1 MRRRHLV
8 VPVLLSLSGVGWA
21 AAHAVAHRAVTGGA
35 EPKSGLE
42 GYLSYMATST
52 ALCLALALPL
62 AAGAVAGRR
71 WRGTSL
77 RSLWLFGLVPLLG
90 FVGHSVVEPVLS
102 GHGLPAVG
110 TLAPFVLLA
119 ALVQASFALSAV
131 ALARRILS
139 FAEGLA
145 RALAGPVPG
154 RAPRPAPT
162 AARPRAG
169 NVPAFSLGF
178 VHAARGPPPLPA

>member
-1 MRRRHLV
+1 VRRRHLV
-8 VPVLLSLSGVGWA
+8 VPVLFFLSGVGWA
-21 AAHAVAHRAVTGGA
+21 AAHAVAHRAVVGPV

-42 GYLSYMATST
+42 GYLSYMTTST

-77 RSLWLFGLVPLLG
+77 RSLWLFGLVPLVG

-102 GHGLPAVG
+102 GHGVPAPG

-119 ALVQASFALSAV
+119 VLVQATFALSAV
-131 ALARRILS
+131 ALARHILS

-145 RALAGPVPG
+145 RTLAGPVRG

-162 AARPRAG
+162 ALRPRPSS
-169 NVPAFSLGF
+169 VPAFSLGF
-178 VHAARGPPPLPA
+178 VHAGRGPPPLPA